1 MCVSYF
7 NFFFCKCVKVTTIAT
22 TAPNNRSL
30 FERMPKCSA
39 SVDTWL
45 VTYFNIIDNMMNMEN
60 TPSPYN
66 KGCNLGD
73 IDILYIRLIIVE

>member
-1 MCVSYF
+1 
-7 NFFFCKCVKVTTIAT
+7 
-22 TAPNNRSL
+22 
-30 FERMPKCSA
+30 MPKYSA

-45 VTYFNIIDNMMNMEN
+45 VTYFNIVDNMMNMEN

-73 IDILYIRLIIVE
+73 IDMLYIRLIIVE